1 MFYLNNG
8 KVTNTFKLLVCALTF
23 SYELLRLDIFF
34 PILFNPS
41 HSDLYKIKLF
51 SCSFHSKLFSLF
63 LEISS
68 LINYLIMFYLTF
80 FLYWLSIHMCVSTYI
95 YMNLCML
102 QSFISSLMRLSSWDF
117 SLWQVDSSKCFK
129 LLLVCLYETQYISFN

>member
-80 FLYWLSIHMCVSTYI
+80 FLYWLSIHMCVSTCTCLWLPLI
-95 YMNLCML
+95 
-102 QSFISSLMRLSSWDF
+102 IPERGMRGIGHRVKANRAPGCEFWALNYG
-117 SLWQVDSSKCFK
+117 
-129 LLLVCLYETQYISFN
+129 LLAEQQAF